1 MERDLLLS
9 LALLQAHRIITGKER
24 SIIDYYLLQDNNTR
38 STKNICKTLNISY
51 YTAYH
56 LVKSLEKKEIIQ
68 DNSINFE
75 RISSL
80 GTTVAVH
87 CRNSSSLSRDE
98 FSEKWEKHR
107 KELLYFLLSRKI
119 KTDDAEDILQDSFL
133 KAWKSIDHFKKGTN
147 FRAWIFFIT
156 KNTMRDHFRKHTNY
170 RYEENRDS
178 PQEEN
183 SPLYTEAE
191 ELHLSQYIKKLP
203 EEYQEVLHLSLHS
216 IPYKDISVLLDLPMG
231 TIKSRIHRA
240 KTLLREVIE
249 STEPADGS

>member
-9 LALLQAHRIITGKER
+9 LARLQAHKVITGKER
-24 SIIDYYLLQDNNTR
+24 SIIDYFLLKDKEPKTI
-38 STKNICKTLNISY
+38 KDICQTLNISY

-56 LVKSLEKKEIIQ
+56 LVKSLEKKEVIQ
-68 DNSINFE
+68 NNSMNFKK
-75 RISSL
+75 ISSL
-80 GTTVAVH
+80 GTNVAVH

-133 KAWKSIDHFKKGTN
+133 KAWKNIDHYMRGTN

-156 KNTMRDHFRKHTNY
+156 KNTMRDHFRKHANF

-183 SPLYTEAE
+183 SPIYTEEE
-191 ELHLSQYIKKLP
+191 ELHLSRYIKKLP
-203 EEYQEVLHLSLHS
+203 EEYREVLHLSLHS
-216 IPYKDISVLLDLPMG
+216 IPYKDISILLALPMG
-231 TIKSRIHRA
+231 TIKS
-240 KTLLREVIE
+240 KD
-249 STEPADGS
+249 P